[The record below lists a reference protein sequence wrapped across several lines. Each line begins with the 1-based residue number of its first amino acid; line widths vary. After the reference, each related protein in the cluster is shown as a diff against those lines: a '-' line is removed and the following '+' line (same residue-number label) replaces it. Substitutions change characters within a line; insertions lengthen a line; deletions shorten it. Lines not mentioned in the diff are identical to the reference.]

1 MTETN
6 ENSLLASEGIADS
19 EGDVATDDAKSTSQ
33 RGRGRKL
40 RTPFRR
46 RRGDAQADTP
56 VTDQAD
62 ASAEP
67 VAAAASA
74 AGEPAGGEQERA
86 AAQDAAPA
94 KKPARSPRRRKT
106 A

>member
-6 ENSLLASEGIADS
+6 ENGLLASEGVAVA
-19 EGDVATDDAKSTSQ
+19 EGDAATGDAKSTPQ

-56 VTDQAD
+56 VGDSAD
-62 ASAEP
+62 AAAESAAGSSAGDG
-67 VAAAASA
+67 VTGDVAAASA
-74 AGEPAGGEQERA
+74 PAAG
-86 AAQDAAPA
+86 APA
-94 KKPARSPRRRKT
+94 AGTPAAKPAR